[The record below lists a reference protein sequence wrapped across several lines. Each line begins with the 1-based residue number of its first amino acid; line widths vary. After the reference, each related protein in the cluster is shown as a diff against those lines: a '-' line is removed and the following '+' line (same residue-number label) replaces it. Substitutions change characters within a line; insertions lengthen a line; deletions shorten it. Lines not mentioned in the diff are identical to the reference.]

1 MASIQQLANNL
12 KFLRTITGRT
22 QDDLAAYL
30 NISRQAYSH
39 YETSKRTPDPDTLL
53 RLSSLYHVSVD
64 VLLGIDLTAYSAKFA
79 ESAAKFAESGMFMED
94 SSSYS
99 TKALGEDLCL
109 LQLTKEEAEFI
120 TKLRLLPPAER
131 EKFFR
136 LSDIFF
142 HNP

>member
-53 RLSSLYHVSVD
+53 RLSSLYHISVD

-79 ESAAKFAESGMFMED
+79 ENGMFMED

-120 TKLRLLPPAER
+120 TKLRLLPPTER

>member
-64 VLLGIDLTAYSAKFA
+64 VLLGIDLTAYSAKFT
-79 ESAAKFAESGMFMED
+79 ENGMFMED
-94 SSSYS
+94 PSSYI
-99 TKALGEDLCL
+99 TRAFEEELCL

>member
-79 ESAAKFAESGMFMED
+79 ESDMFMED

>member
-79 ESAAKFAESGMFMED
+79 ESGMFMED

-99 TKALGEDLCL
+99 AKALGEDLCL

>member
-1 MASIQQLANNL
+1 M
-12 KFLRTITGRT
+12 TGRT

-79 ESAAKFAESGMFMED
+79 ESGMFMED

>member
-64 VLLGIDLTAYSAKFA
+64 VLLEIDLTAYS
-79 ESAAKFAESGMFMED
+79 AKFAESGMFMED